1 MQLISQYY
9 GKPFELVELQGGR
22 IAAKVQPGGQAL
34 FTARKAT
41 QRPYQK
47 LYVCSPLSAPTADG
61 IEANMR
67 RARQS
72 MLEAAA
78 HYGCRAVVPHAYL
91 PELLDDNRPAER
103 ELALS
108 FGKRL
113 LSLCDA
119 VVICGNR
126 ISKGMGEEIFYA
138 ASLGKPVLLF
148 PYWEVETDFE
158 AGCAPQTRTVTLR
171 SGKSLTE
178 EEMEE
183 VEEIIYR
190 LGDIEDVQTVLDS
203 GIHDDSL
210 LFAPLTDRCI
220 SDIAQRKSIYER
232 QKGYSW
238 EDAVD
243 RAVQDWRDEEYARLL
258 ETLLDAYIK
267 RSGNQEI
274 TLEEFENA
282 PELFRNKGTVKL
294 LANPQDFKI
303 WEAIVPNA
311 RTE

>member
-9 GKPFELVELQGGR
+9 GKPFELVKLRGGR
-22 IAAKVQPGGQAL
+22 IAAKVQPGGQVL
-34 FTARKAT
+34 FTACKAT

-61 IEANMR
+61 IKANMR

-78 HYGCRAVVPHAYL
+78 HYGCRAVAPHAYL

-126 ISKGMGEEIFYA
+126 ISKGMGEEILYA

-148 PYWEVETDFE
+148 PCWEVETDFE
-158 AGCAPQTRTVTLR
+158 AGRTPQTRTVTLR

-220 SDIAQRKSIYER
+220 SDIAQRKSVYER

-243 RAVQDWRDEEYARLL
+243 RAVQDWRDEEYTRLL
-258 ETLLDAYIK
+258 EILLDAYIK

-274 TLEEFENA
+274 ALEEFENA
-282 PELFRNKGTVKL
+282 PELFRGKETVKL
-294 LANPQDFKI
+294 LASPQDFKI